1 MIGRDLPTC
10 ESQCPACIRLDR
22 HLSKHI
28 FQLQTASMPRRGV
41 CDPSSFVTEQKRY
54 CDHCYL
60 LLELSDKYLFHFTE
74 HGPNKPP
81 TEQNLGNLVANVGCV
96 IDFWELCCVSN
107 LQILLKQVNWRFWDE
122 CNSNLCNLP
131 DALTLATAV
140 LCMYK
145 TRIATRI
152 NQ

>member
-1 MIGRDLPTC
+1 MSHNAQRVSDWTDICQNTF
-10 ESQCPACIRLDR
+10 SSSKQPACPEEGCVTLHHLLLNKSVTAITAIYCWNYQISICFTSQNMGQISPQ
-22 HLSKHI
+22 LSKI
-28 FQLQTASMPRRGV
+28 
-41 CDPSSFVTEQKRY
+41 
-54 CDHCYL
+54 
-60 LLELSDKYLFHFTE
+60 
-74 HGPNKPP
+74 
-81 TEQNLGNLVANVGCV
+81 LGNLVANVGCV

-122 CNSNLCNLP
+122 YNSNLCNLP

-145 TRIATRI
+145 TRIATQI